1 MSTPF
6 KIYWTDAAVADLAQL
21 ADFIAARDSIE
32 RAHEVCDRLED
43 AASSLASSP
52 NRGRIVPELQ
62 EQGIVVYSELL
73 VKPWRIVYRAE
84 NRSAF
89 ILAII
94 DSRRDAVDLLWERL
108 TR

>member
-1 MSTPF
+1 MSTQLKVF
-6 KIYWTDAAVADLAQL
+6 WTDAAVGDLTQL
-21 ADFIAARDSIE
+21 ADFIAARDSLE
-32 RAHEVCDRLED
+32 RALEVCDRLEA
-43 AASSLASSP
+43 AASSLISSP

-62 EQGIVVYSELL
+62 EQGIVIYLELL

-84 NRSAF
+84 NRSVY

>member
-1 MSTPF
+1 MSAPF
-6 KIYWTDAAVADLAQL
+6 KILWTDTAVADLMHL

-43 AASSLASSP
+43 AARSLTSSP
-52 NRGRIVPELQ
+52 NRGRVVPELQ
-62 EQGIVVYSELL
+62 EQGIVLYLELL
-73 VKPWRIVYRAE
+73 VRPWRIVYRASD
-84 NRSAF
+84 RSVY

-94 DSRRDAVDLLWERL
+94 DSRRDAVDLIWERL

>member
-1 MSTPF
+1 MSSQF
-6 KIYWTDAAVADLAQL
+6 KVLWTDAAVADLTHL
-21 ADFIAARDSIE
+21 ADFIVARDSLE
-32 RAHEVCDRLED
+32 RAHEVCERLED
-43 AASSLASSP
+43 AASSLTSP
-52 NRGRIVPELQ
+52 PHRGRVVPELQ
-62 EQGIVVYSELL
+62 EQGVVVYSELL

-84 NRSAF
+84 NRAVY

>member
-1 MSTPF
+1 MSQE
-6 KIYWTDAAVADLAQL
+6 VARR
-21 ADFIAARDSIE
+21 AR
-32 RAHEVCDRLED
+32 
-43 AASSLASSP
+43 
-52 NRGRIVPELQ
+52 RIDELFGFSPELQ
-62 EQGIVVYSELL
+62 EQGIVIYLELL

-84 NRSAF
+84 NRSVY